1 MFCSNM
7 LYCICAA
14 ISFGIGGGLGG
25 CFQQGMSIFSAI
37 APPGPVLLLMLAWIS
52 CVVAYGMGSYVA
64 AESPPGLA

>member
-1 MFCSNM
+1 M

-25 CFQQGMSIFSAI
+25 CFQQGMSRGSAR
-37 APPGPVLLLMLAWIS
+37 APPVAALFLMLAWMS